1 MFKKLKRISKDFK
14 NELKVYKLVLQ
25 DSRTPKT
32 AKFLLK
38 AAIGYA
44 VLPFDIIPDF
54 IPIIGHLDDMI
65 IVPGLIFLAYRLIPK
80 EIIEDCRKRAKE
92 KL

>member
-1 MFKKLKRISKDFK
+1 MFTTLKRISKDFK
-14 NELKVYKLVLQ
+14 NKLKVYKIVLQ
-25 DSRTPKT
+25 DSRTPKA

-38 AAIGYA
+38 AAITYA

-65 IVPGLIFLAYRLIPK
+65 IVPGLVFLAYCLIPK
-80 EIIEDCRKRAKE
+80 EIIEDCRKKAAI
-92 KL
+92 